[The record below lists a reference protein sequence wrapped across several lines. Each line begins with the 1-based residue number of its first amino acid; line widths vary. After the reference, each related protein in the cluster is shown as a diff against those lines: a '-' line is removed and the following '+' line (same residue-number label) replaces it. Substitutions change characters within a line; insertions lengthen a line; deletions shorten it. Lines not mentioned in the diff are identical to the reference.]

1 MKIKWLGMS
10 LLLLSLLAFA
20 AMATAEEK
28 VIVEE
33 IKLDDSGEKKII
45 VKVIGD
51 ESEIEDLEWTTEDG
65 EVIVIKI
72 DEDGEHVIHGDMDEL
87 DGETIKIIEKIH
99 CDDESGTWTHKK
111 HGKKGMYWVQA
122 GKEKHKGAAK
132 AYKMAFDAQAGG
144 PFLGV
149 TLSDIDEDEAKD
161 AGLRK
166 KTGVRVLQV
175 SEDSAAEEAGI
186 EAGDIITRFEG
197 KKIDDASE
205 LVDAVSKREVGDE
218 VDLQVMRDGKKKKF
232 SCVLGERENNFAFFG
247 SDDEDHKWQALKDLD
262 IHIDHGENDI
272 FVNRILGSFP
282 HGPRLGVEI
291 RDLGEDMAAYF
302 PGAEIGQVL
311 VMGITDDSVAE
322 EVGIKSG
329 DIIMEFGGE
338 KIADSNELREA
349 VQSAEAG
356 EDIALNILRQGKTM
370 KLTVNFKES
379 DMGVAHMMPQ
389 GIRKMQRFHEFDNQ
403 ELEERLKELEVKLE
417 ELSKILN

>member
-28 VIVEE
+28 VIVKE
-33 IKLDDSGEKKII
+33 IKLDDSGEKKIT
-45 VKVIGD
+45 VKVVGD
-51 ESEIEDLEWTTEDG
+51 ESELEDLEWTTEDG
-65 EVIVIKI
+65 KVIVIKI
-72 DEDGEHVIHGDMDEL
+72 DEDGEHVIHGDMDDL

-99 CDDESGTWTHKK
+99 CGDEDGTWTHKK
-111 HGKKGMYWVQA
+111 HGKKGMYWVQDA
-122 GKEKHKGAAK
+122 KEKRKSAAK
-132 AYKMAFDAQAGG
+132 AYKMAFDAKAAG

-205 LVDAVSKREVGDE
+205 LVDAVSKREVGDM
-218 VDLQVMRDGKKKKF
+218 VDLQVIRDGKKKKF
-232 SCVLGERENNFAFFG
+232 SCVLGERENKFAFFG
-247 SDDEDHKWQALKDLD
+247 SDDDHKWQALKDLD
-262 IHIDHGENDI
+262 IHIDHGENGI

-311 VMGITDDSVAE
+311 VMGITEDSVAE

-370 KLTVNFKES
+370 KLTVKFEES
-379 DMGVAHMMPQ
+379 DMGLAHMMPQ
-389 GIRKMQRFHEFDNQ
+389 GIKKIQRFHEFDNQ
-403 ELEERLKELEVKLE
+403 ELEERLKELEAKLE
-417 ELSKILN
+417 ELSKKLN